1 MTPVGKWM
9 GGVVAVAVLVGA
21 TVWFQGR
28 QELASTQAELARAR
42 QEVADRQKEL
52 EAALSSG
59 RRSEPNV
66 VVVRTNLIAAA
77 VSPAELLQR
86 LAQVRPAGA
95 EKAHQMRDVV
105 YYLEAL
111 ERVGEPAVPVI
122 RTFLQR
128 FEDVAYDADAME
140 PEESSEAETQPPRPN
155 GRPERP
161 ADGANEREQT
171 RRQQWEQVARA
182 LNGRAARRSLPRMN
196 YDLPPTLRIG
206 LMDSLKDIGGEP
218 AELTLVEVVQQSGR
232 AFEIAYA
239 SKQLKA
245 LSGDRWREPALATA
259 YELLQNPSESGSK
272 ARVDRRSEDYLY
284 VVLDLFGDTAFA
296 ETAGRRLVRDDGTLD
311 RGSFNYLART
321 LQQNALPTFQAVFND
336 PRVTNLVDRASL
348 LQQAM
353 PYLGADPA
361 ANAMFTSVVTN
372 EELPAQVRGMV
383 LQSLARTEGETPDL
397 TSVQQRYDLLQ
408 SLKPQL
414 EAESYRRVNASLA
427 KQLGVEVSA
436 EDAPRARRRDGTA
449 PGRPGR
455 TP

>member
-9 GGVVAVAVLVGA
+9 GGMVAVAVLTGA
-21 TVWFQGR
+21 VVWFQAR

-42 QEVADRQKEL
+42 QEALDRQKEL
-52 EAALSSG
+52 EAALSVS

-111 ERVGEPAVPVI
+111 ERVGEPAVPEI
-122 RTFLQR
+122 RGFLQR

-140 PEESSEAETQPPRPN
+140 PEEPSEAEAQPPRPN
-155 GRPERP
+155 GRPER
-161 ADGANEREQT
+161 AAGGVNEREQT
-171 RRQQWEQVARA
+171 RQQWEQVARA
-182 LNGRAARRSLPRMN
+182 LNGRATRRSLPRMN

-259 YELLQNPSESGSK
+259 YELLQNPPESGSK
-272 ARVDRRSEDYLY
+272 ARVDRRAEDYLY
-284 VVLDLFGDTAFA
+284 LVLDLFGDTAFA

-353 PYLGADPA
+353 PYLGTDPA
-361 ANAMFTSVVTN
+361 ANSMFTSVVTN
-372 EELPAQVRGMV
+372 QELPVQVRGMV

-408 SLKPQL
+408 TLKTQL
-414 EAESYRRVNASLA
+414 EAESYRRVNAALA
-427 KQLGVEVSA
+427 KQLGIEVSA
-436 EDAPRARRRDGTA
+436 EDAPRARRRDGAA

-455 TP
+455 AP

>member
-1 MTPVGKWM
+1 MSSAAKWW
-9 GGVVAVAVLVGA
+9 GGVAAVAALAGA
-21 TVWFQGR
+21 AVWFQTR
-28 QELASTQAELARAR
+28 QELSSLHADLSRAR
-42 QEVADRQKEL
+42 QEAMDRQKEL
-52 EAALSSG
+52 EAARSAG
-59 RRSEPNV
+59 QRSEPNV

-77 VSPAELLQR
+77 LSPAELLQR

-122 RTFLQR
+122 RGFLQR

-140 PEESSEAETQPPRPN
+140 PEEPAEAESQPPQPN
-155 GRPERP
+155 ARSERGP
-161 ADGANEREQT
+161 GGANEREQA
-171 RRQQWEQVARA
+171 RRQQWEQLGRA

-259 YELLQNPSESGSK
+259 YELLQNPPQTGSK
-272 ARVDRRSEDYLY
+272 ARVDRRAEDYLY
-284 VVLDLFGDTAFA
+284 VVLDLFGDTGFA

-321 LQQNALPTFQAVFND
+321 LQQSALPTFQAVFND

-348 LQQAM
+348 LQQAI

-383 LQSLARTEGETPDL
+383 LQSLARSEGETPDL

-408 SLKPQL
+408 TLKPQL
-414 EAESYRRVNASLA
+414 EAESYRRVNAALA
-427 KQLGVEVSA
+427 KQLGIEVSA
-436 EDAPRARRRDGTA
+436 EDAPRARRRDGAA

-455 TP
+455 AP